1 MIDLVLIEDDNDV
14 EITEEWWE
22 MKYNKMD
29 FSKKDQLLPNGICKA
44 YISHVWGYGIRNTSD
59 RYESIN

>member
-1 MIDLVLIEDDNDV
+1 
-14 EITEEWWE
+14 

-59 RYESIN
+59 RYYSDKDEMVKYENP